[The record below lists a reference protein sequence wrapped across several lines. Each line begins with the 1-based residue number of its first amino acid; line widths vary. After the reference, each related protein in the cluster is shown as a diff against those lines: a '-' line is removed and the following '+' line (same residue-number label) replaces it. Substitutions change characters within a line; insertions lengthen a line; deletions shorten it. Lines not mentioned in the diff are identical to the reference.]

1 MLETFEKVHCG
12 GSEPQFMR
20 LPTGIGNQAVAV
32 VVAVVT
38 RSHGSHN
45 DQYKCYDMA
54 ESASLGGCFW
64 QTGQG
69 IIVIQIIVWPC
80 RGYSR

>member
-1 MLETFEKVHCG
+1 
-12 GSEPQFMR
+12 MR

-38 RSHGSHN
+38 RSHEAHN

-54 ESASLGGCFW
+54 ESASLGGCF
-64 QTGQG
+64 GKLAKALL
-69 IIVIQIIVWPC
+69 
-80 RGYSR
+80 